1 MVVEPAGAALRVQ
14 SYVGTASSEEGYEK
28 NFPDRRPG
36 VGSLTPHPQVGLS
49 AMGSSLMWV
58 TCSKITTGTTV
69 TARFWRVAGQGKTP
83 ARSSAPRP
91 IQGQIE
97 SAPASNRPFE
107 LLEVESTY
115 EVVDDVMHRYTRR
128 DVARLRYDARF
139 YERRYRWTGSPTRVI
154 EPEVLSSSG
163 AVRHKLH
170 GLCCVR
176 ATTRCSSWTWVRR
189 WQPIGRSRSPRATS
203 CWTRAGPFSHI
214 SVIGSVHPPARSL
227 CAYGSH
233 PRPSSMSVHSS

>member
-1 MVVEPAGAALRVQ
+1 M
-14 SYVGTASSEEGYEK
+14 
-28 NFPDRRPG
+28 
-36 VGSLTPHPQVGLS
+36 
-49 AMGSSLMWV
+49 
-58 TCSKITTGTTV
+58 
-69 TARFWRVAGQGKTP
+69 AGQGKTP

-170 GLCCVR
+170 GPVLREGDDALFLVDLGQTLAANR
-176 ATTRCSSWTWVRR
+176 KVEISTRNQLLDEGGTFQPYLRHRISASTGALTLRIRIPPETFVNVSPFVMNANTSARHSIPKKLEIIEEEKSSGAFAFR
-189 WQPIGRSRSPRATS
+189 IEKPRV
-203 CWTRAGPFSHI
+203 GY
-214 SVIGSVHPPARSL
+214 V
-227 CAYGSH
+227 YGIEWL
-233 PRPSSMSVHSS
+233 